1 MLGVFLRIYGIVAG
15 LAILA
20 VFMPRA
26 WMAATHEMI
35 GLGKFPDGA
44 IADYLARSVS
54 ALYAFHGGLLW
65 ILARD
70 VRRYATVI
78 AYVAAA
84 GIAFSVFIL
93 ALDVSL
99 GLPVWWIMGEGPSVF
114 VISLV
119 VLALLAK
126 ERAQWR

>member
-1 MLGVFLRIYGIVAG
+1 
-15 LAILA
+15 
-20 VFMPRA
+20 
-26 WMAATHEMI
+26 
-35 GLGKFPDGA
+35 
-44 IADYLARSVS
+44 
-54 ALYAFHGGLLW
+54 
-65 ILARD
+65 
-70 VRRYATVI
+70 VRRYATII
-78 AYVAAA
+78 AYVAVA

-99 GLPVWWIMGEGPSVF
+99 GLPVWWILGEGPSVF